1 MDVCAGARWVLRNAK
16 VGKES
21 QEGEQ
26 QDQQALGNH
35 QPLSLCTAYSVH
47 GATLP
52 WSLCNMPRCV
62 LTSKAL

>member
-26 QDQQALGNH
+26 EDQQALGNH
-35 QPLSLCTAYSVH
+35 QPLSLCTATV
-47 GATLP
+47 
-52 WSLCNMPRCV
+52 CMV
-62 LTSKAL
+62 LHCLGPSAICQGVS